1 MNSVDF
7 IQFFSE
13 ILTKISPILLKFNK
27 FFQKNVVDFIF
38 KDKIYCRLFLLNFLS
53 QIPAKY
59 FTKFRHFH
67 QKQHEISSFSP
78 L

>member
-1 MNSVDF
+1 MNSADF
-7 IQFFSE
+7 IHLFSE
-13 ILTKISPILLKFNK
+13 ILTKISPIFLKFNK
-27 FFQKNVVDFIF
+27 IFQENVVDFIF
-38 KDKIYCRLFLLNFLS
+38 KNKIYCRLFLLNFLS
-53 QIPAKY
+53 QIPANY